1 MYLCIHQQNHFSDQT
16 NTHKTVLKKKN
27 IRRDGKRRFV
37 NLRICVFTNKI
48 TASLSSTRKPFCA
61 THFPSPLNRNKLAE
75 CIVAG
80 NLARLRR
87 LWRCIPLAKVICF
100 LYPNPQPT
108 LVTPTPRT
116 AAAARRQRGGR
127 GQASPTNPPCS
138 PSIVV
143 ALSTQRRRL
152 GGLREVTYFD
162 CLTTT
167 RDLMESGI
175 SPSLLSGLLHA
186 QNHLHNVSKTIN
198 FCFEHFHSWWL
209 WENLL
214 LSRFDQKYACLQE
227 WMWDTKLIKVE
238 WSWSH
243 WLSFCTW
250 LGIVPWTL
258 KRLVCTGELGM
269 MFHLS

>member
-37 NLRICVFTNKI
+37 NLRICVFTTKSQPHSPLQESLFVQPI
-48 TASLSSTRKPFCA
+48 FLLHWIATSLPSASLLET
-61 THFPSPLNRNKLAE
+61 
-75 CIVAG
+75 
-80 NLARLRR
+80 
-87 LWRCIPLAKVICF
+87 LAKVICF

-214 LSRFDQKYACLQE
+214 LSRFDQQYACLQE